1 MKTDFAEGEGGK
13 PNMDLDIN
21 KLVDLQTFQKL
32 ADKVDKLWDMFL
44 KFKDQTTNEIIGI
57 HDELSNKADKH
68 ELIDLEN
75 RFVDRLNELVK

>member
-1 MKTDFAEGEGGK
+1 
-13 PNMDLDIN
+13 
-21 KLVDLQTFQKL
+21 
-32 ADKVDKLWDMFL
+32 MFL
-44 KFKDQTTNEIIGI
+44 KFKDQTTNEITGI